1 MRGGGGACIY
11 LLSAAF
17 WLGKKEQSS
26 IAKIIEEIWILKTPD
41 RTGRF
46 LVLFQDS
53 LLYYAKSS
61 KGDCDGT

>member
-53 LLYYAKSS
+53 RL
-61 KGDCDGT
+61 